1 MVGWDY
7 WLDGHEFEQ
16 APGVGDEQGGLVCFN
31 PWGHK
36 ESDVTEWLNWTDNQ
50 NYPLIHGLKN
60 GCCVHRHVSNIYL
73 IVHLHQHSWVTRKEI
88 FFFFSPSAVILN
100 SKLCWKQMCCHPG
113 FIVPFVEYRQYRFS
127 IILKGPRSFGVISID
142 FNSKTWAAL
151 APNKPLSFEIL
162 KPDIDFSSLAIN
174 VIFSNTKLFHLYKT
188 ICCLV
193 KIPSLI
199 IFSRSSK

>member
-1 MVGWDY
+1 MDVVFTGMSATFISLCISISTPGW
-7 WLDGHEFEQ
+7 
-16 APGVGDEQGGLVCFN
+16 PG
-31 PWGHK
+31 K
-36 ESDVTEWLNWTDNQ
+36 KS
-50 NYPLIHGLKN
+50 
-60 GCCVHRHVSNIYL
+60 
-73 IVHLHQHSWVTRKEI
+73 
-88 FFFFSPSAVILN
+88 FFFFFFPSAVMLN

-142 FNSKTWAAL
+142 FNSKTWVAL

-162 KPDIDFSSLAIN
+162 KPDIDFSSLAIK